1 MIDIYVRTFTRVRF
15 RDFMVNRNLMRI
27 ETVDGTPTYILEP
40 GVEVDD
46 IGNVVVTP
54 GVYDTSVFPPIEIT
68 PPVIDP
74 AFTWNLRL
82 SGDRYLADQDV
93 VYPGENPA
101 EQWKFLRSKI
111 VSYIRNNATIVT
123 LRGTIRAYQFGTG
136 NDRIQFLDPRDIPE
150 PPRIWLGGMHP

>member
-15 RDFMVNRNLMRI
+15 RDFMVTRNLMRI
-27 ETVDGTPTYILEP
+27 ETIEGTPTYIFEL
-40 GVEVDD
+40 GVDVDD
-46 IGNVVVTP
+46 IGNVIVTP

-74 AFTWNLRL
+74 AFSWNLRL
-82 SGDRYLADQDV
+82 SGDKFLADQDT
-93 VYPGENPA
+93 VYEGED
-101 EQWKFLRSKI
+101 EQQEWRFVRSKI
-111 VSYIRNNATIVT
+111 VKFIRNNATVVM

-150 PPRIWLGGMHP
+150 PPRVWFGGMHP